1 MATKRSLALSVAV
14 AFAAAALCA
23 PPLAAAPE
31 GQADEA
37 CLDAQVGPL
46 TAAPIGGTARLCAG
60 GAGVRADLSAEQLT
74 GGEAYTIWFVYFDNP
89 AACAAQP
96 CAGADALGDDPVA
109 VFSRMDGVVADG
121 AGAARFAG
129 TVRDLR
135 LSKGSVVWLL
145 MFGHGPANAE
155 DNRARA
161 RQLLTPQSPMLGAP
175 AAGAAADGEI
185 GKGVARAVFALP

>member
-1 MATKRSLALSVAV
+1 MVTKRSMALSL
-14 AFAAAALCA
+14 AAAATAVALSA
-23 PPLAAAPE
+23 APLAAQ
-31 GQADEA
+31 GQGDET
-37 CLDAQVGPL
+37 CLDAPVSQL
-46 TAAPIGGTARLCAG
+46 TSSPIGGTARLCAD
-60 GAGVRADLSAEQLT
+60 GAGVRAAMSAEQLT
-74 GGEAYTIWFVYFDNP
+74 AGEAYTIWFVYFDNP

-129 TVRDLR
+129 AFRDLR
-135 LSKGSVVWLL
+135 LSKGSSVWLL
-145 MFGHGPANAE
+145 MFGHGPANTE
-155 DNRARA
+155 DNRSRA

-185 GKGVARAVFALP
+185 GRGVARAVFTLS